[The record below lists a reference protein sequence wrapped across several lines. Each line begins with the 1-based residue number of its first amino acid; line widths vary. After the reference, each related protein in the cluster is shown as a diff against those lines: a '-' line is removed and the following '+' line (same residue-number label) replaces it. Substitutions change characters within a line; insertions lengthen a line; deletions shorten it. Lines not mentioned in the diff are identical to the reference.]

1 MEVDRAAPPSPS
13 AARGDMDG
21 GDASPS
27 PTTGGE
33 GDGIDSIQIICV
45 VSLRKHI
52 MVPLPMVN
60 LKYLFLCRGGC
71 VGVAKKS
78 TGKFPRHR
86 ASVAKIST
94 GGLPRLRFSRL
105 LPSSGA
111 REKKILKTF
120 QSYPRFV
127 QREIMDDQKFFF
139 PLGGAVRPV

>member
-52 MVPLPMVN
+52 MGPLPMVN
-60 LKYLFLCRGGC
+60 LKYLFFAEGGVLESQKNPQVSFQDTGLVWLKYPP
-71 VGVAKKS
+71 VGY
-78 TGKFPRHR
+78 
-86 ASVAKIST
+86 
-94 GGLPRLRFSRL
+94 
-105 LPSSGA
+105 
-111 REKKILKTF
+111 
-120 QSYPRFV
+120 Q
-127 QREIMDDQKFFF
+127 D
-139 PLGGAVRPV
+139 